1 MIFIVF
7 NGYILS
13 GYISAYVI
21 PLILSLGLQSL
32 KYLLYMAI

>member
-7 NGYILS
+7 NGYI
-13 GYISAYVI
+13 SASVI